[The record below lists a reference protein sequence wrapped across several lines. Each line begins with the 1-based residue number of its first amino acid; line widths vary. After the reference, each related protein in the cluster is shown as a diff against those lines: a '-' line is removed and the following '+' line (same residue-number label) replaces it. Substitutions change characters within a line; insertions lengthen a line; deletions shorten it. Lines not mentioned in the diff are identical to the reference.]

1 MVPLRRGHTRRSR
14 RGAFVRTGS
23 GALPDEKAVAP
34 QNIIPPMSFPR
45 PTPSFPRTR
54 ESRRGLGA
62 EGSQNLT
69 GFQGLP
75 ISDGMRWR
83 TSFIPTL
90 KEVPSDAEVT
100 SHRLLVR
107 AGMIRQVSRGV
118 YDFLPLALRTLRKI
132 EGIVREEMN
141 RAGAQELLMPVTSPA
156 ELWQD
161 SGRWEIYG
169 KELLRFK
176 DRHER
181 DFCLAPTHEE
191 VITDL
196 VRRDVRSY
204 RELPMNLYQIQT
216 KFRDE
221 VRPRFGLMRGR
232 EFIMKDA
239 YSFHLDREDAEREYR
254 NMYDTYRRIF
264 TRCGL
269 EFRAV
274 EADSGAIGG
283 SLSHEFQVLAESG
296 EDALAACG
304 SCDYAANVQKAESRL
319 PAAEGGGDAGAPPET
334 VATPDL
340 KTVPEVAAFLKVPP
354 ERFIKTMIYRKPSG
368 GLLAVLVR
376 GDHEVNETK
385 LGNMLDTIAVELAD
399 EDEVQQAVGAPPG
412 FLGPVNL
419 PLEVWADHA
428 VRGMTDAVTGAN
440 QPDAHTIHV
449 NQSRDFTPARFAD
462 LRLVKA
468 GDPCPRC
475 EAGVI
480 EEYRGIEVGHVFY
493 LGRKYSEAMGA
504 TILDS
509 EGHER
514 FMEMGCY
521 GIGVTRLMAAAI
533 EQNND
538 ANGIIWPASIA
549 PFAVELLPLNYKEE
563 AVREVTDR
571 IYDGLSEAGHE
582 VLLDDRDERPGVKF
596 KDADLVGIP
605 LRVTIGARGLAKGIV
620 ELRWR
625 ADGATSEVPVDEAV
639 ARIGAALGNG
649 RT

>member
-1 MVPLRRGHTRRSR
+1 M
-14 RGAFVRTGS
+14 
-23 GALPDEKAVAP
+23 
-34 QNIIPPMSFPR
+34 
-45 PTPSFPRTR
+45 
-54 ESRRGLGA
+54 
-62 EGSQNLT
+62 NLT
-69 GFQGLP
+69 GSEAPP
-75 ISDGMRWR
+75 ISDHMRWR
-83 TSFIPTL
+83 TSFMPTI
-90 KEVPSDAEVT
+90 KEEPSDAEVI

-118 YDFLPLALRTLRKI
+118 YNFLPMGVRTLRKI
-132 EGIVREEMN
+132 EAIVREEMN

-156 ELWQD
+156 ELWQN
-161 SGRWEIYG
+161 SGRWDVYG

-254 NMYDTYRRIF
+254 NMYSTYRRIF

-269 EFRAV
+269 RFRVV

-296 EDALAACG
+296 EDALAACN
-304 SCDYAANVQKAESRL
+304 SCDYAANTQKAESRYL
-319 PAAEGGGDAGAPPET
+319 VHRSGGTDAPLET
-334 VATPDL
+334 VATPGL
-340 KTVPEVAAFLKVPP
+340 KTVPEVAEFLRVPL
-354 ERFIKTMIYRKPSG
+354 ERFIKTMIYRRPSG
-368 GLLAVLVR
+368 ELLAVLVR

-385 LGNMLDTIAVELAD
+385 LGNLLDTMAVELAD
-399 EDEVQQAVGAPPG
+399 EDEVQRAIGAPVG
-412 FLGPVNL
+412 FLGPVKL
-419 PLEVWADHA
+419 PLEMWADHA
-428 VRGMTDAVTGAN
+428 VQGMTEAVTGAN
-440 QPDAHTIHV
+440 QLDAHTV
-449 NQSRDFTPARFAD
+449 NVDQSRDFAPARFED
-462 LRLVKA
+462 LRSVKA
-468 GDPCPRC
+468 GDQCSRC
-475 EAGVI
+475 ETGVI

-493 LGRKYSEAMGA
+493 LGQKYSEAMGA
-504 TILDS
+504 TILDA
-509 EGHER
+509 EGVER
-514 FMEMGCY
+514 VMEMGCY

-538 ANGIIWPASIA
+538 IDGIVWPMSIA
-549 PFAVELLPLNYKEE
+549 PFSVELLPLNYKEPPIQ
-563 AVREVTDR
+563 EVTDS
-571 IYDGLSEAGHE
+571 IYQGLSDADHE

-605 LRVTIGARGLAKGIV
+605 LRVTIGAKGLARGVV

-625 ADGATSEVPVDEAV
+625 GESATSEIPVDQAV
-639 ARIGAALGNG
+639 LHIGAALEKG
-649 RT
+649 RI